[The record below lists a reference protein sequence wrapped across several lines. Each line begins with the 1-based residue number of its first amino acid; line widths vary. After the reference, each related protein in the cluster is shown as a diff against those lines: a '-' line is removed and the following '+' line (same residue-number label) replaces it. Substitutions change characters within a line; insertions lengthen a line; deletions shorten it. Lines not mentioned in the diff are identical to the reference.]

1 MKRSRAED
9 ASASTRPKAAELDIQ
24 AWTDCCGVCRRSFGD
39 APLYSAPPGD
49 ADILACAA
57 CPRAYHAKCLG
68 LDRVPA
74 ADRARPGLPW
84 LDASS
89 GHWLCAVCE
98 GDVPTTSFATLDAA
112 SAAAL
117 ATTKQAVAV
126 SDPRGRA
133 RAALEGV
140 LAVVDMLLTHD
151 FGYFFQRGEGNL
163 RQVRADV
170 DSALAG
176 DAAAGATDDADAA
189 VAAATAAAA
198 LAAKEIVAVLGR
210 AQAKEKAESARAR
223 MAKQLTLLCRFG
235 LSRCLRLHV
244 PTNVF
249 LDVQSA

>member
-1 MKRSRAED
+1 MD
-9 ASASTRPKAAELDIQ
+9 A
-24 AWTDCCGVCRRSFGD
+24 RR
-39 APLYSAPPGD
+39 
-49 ADILACAA
+49 
-57 CPRAYHAKCLG
+57 R
-68 LDRVPA
+68 
-74 ADRARPGLPW
+74 
-84 LDASS
+84 
-89 GHWLCAVCE
+89 
-98 GDVPTTSFATLDAA
+98 
-112 SAAAL
+112 AAA
-117 ATTKQAVAV
+117 TD
-126 SDPRGRA
+126 SFRR
-133 RAALEGV
+133 
-140 LAVVDMLLTHD
+140 LLTHD

-176 DAAAGATDDADAA
+176 DAAAGARSERETHSDRREPHRANADPPRAAPAHTHRRSPGATDDADAA

-235 LSRCLRLHV
+235 LSRCLRVHV